1 MRHVEIVLVRHALPL
16 RVELETGIAD
26 PELAA
31 EGHEQ
36 AAKMAAYLGIEDVEA
51 IYVSPLRR
59 ALETARPLCEVLGLE
74 AVVSEGVAEFDR
86 NSREYVPVEE
96 LRATNDPRWEKL
108 LRGEWDGVDED
119 PSIFKARVVA
129 TVEDMIA
136 RHPGGRVVVVCHGGV
151 INQYLAHVLGI
162 ETHVGFFYPKYTSIH
177 RVMAARS
184 GQRSIVSINEASHLR

>member
-1 MRHVEIVLVRHALPL
+1 MEIVLVRHGLPL

-36 AAKMAAYLGIEDVEA
+36 AAKMAAYLGVEDVEA
-51 IYVSPLRR
+51 VYVSPLRR
-59 ALETARPLCEVLGLE
+59 ALETARPLCKVLGLE

-96 LRATNDPRWEKL
+96 LRASNDPRWEKL

-119 PSIFKARVVA
+119 PSIFKARVVE

-162 ETHVGFFYPKYTSIH
+162 ETNIGFFYPKYTSIH

>member
-1 MRHVEIVLVRHALPL
+1 MEIVFVRHGLPL

-36 AAKMAAYLGIEDVEA
+36 AAKMAAYLGVEDVEA
-51 IYVSPLRR
+51 VYVSPLRR
-59 ALETARPLCEVLGLE
+59 ALETARPLCKVLGLE

-119 PSIFKARVVA
+119 PSLFKARVVT

-162 ETHVGFFYPKYTSIH
+162 ETHIGFFYPKYTSIH

-184 GQRSIVSINEASHLR
+184 GQRSIVSINEAAHLG

>member
-1 MRHVEIVLVRHALPL
+1 MEIVLVRHGLPL

-36 AAKMAAYLGIEDVEA
+36 AAKMAAYLGVEDVEA
-51 IYVSPLRR
+51 VYVSPLRR
-59 ALETARPLCEVLGLE
+59 ALETASPLCKVLGLE

-119 PSIFKARVVA
+119 PSLFKARVVA

>member
-1 MRHVEIVLVRHALPL
+1 MEIVFVRHGLPM
-16 RVELETGIAD
+16 RIELETGIAD

-36 AAKMAAYLGIEDVEA
+36 AEKMAAYLGVEDVEA
-51 IYVSPLRR
+51 VYVSPLRR
-59 ALETARPLCEVLGLE
+59 ALETARPLCKVLGLE

-162 ETHVGFFYPKYTSIH
+162 ETHIGFFYPKYTSIH

>member
-1 MRHVEIVLVRHALPL
+1 MEIVLVRHGLPL

-26 PELAA
+26 PELAS

-36 AAKMAAYLGIEDVEA
+36 AAKMAAYLGVEDIEAV
-51 IYVSPLRR
+51 YVSPLRR
-59 ALETARPLCEVLGLE
+59 AVETARPLCKLLGLE

-119 PSIFKARVVA
+119 PSLFRARVVA

-162 ETHVGFFYPKYTSIH
+162 ETHIGFFYPQYTSIH

>member
-1 MRHVEIVLVRHALPL
+1 MEIVFVRHGLPL
-16 RVELETGIAD
+16 RIELETGIAD

-36 AAKMAAYLGIEDVEA
+36 AAKMAAYLGVEDVEA
-51 IYVSPLRR
+51 VYVIPLRR
-59 ALETARPLCEVLGLE
+59 ALETASPLCKVLGLE

>member
-1 MRHVEIVLVRHALPL
+1 VEIVFVRHGLPL

-36 AAKMAAYLGIEDVEA
+36 AEKMAAYLGVEDVEA
-51 IYVSPLRR
+51 VYVSPLRR
-59 ALETARPLCEVLGLE
+59 ALETARPLCKVLGLE

-184 GQRSIVSINEASHLR
+184 GERSIVSINEASHLR

>member
-1 MRHVEIVLVRHALPL
+1 MEIVLVRHALPL

-129 TVEDMIA
+129 TVEDLIA

-162 ETHVGFFYPKYTSIH
+162 DTHVCFFYPKYTSIH

>member
-1 MRHVEIVLVRHALPL
+1 MEIVLVRHGLPL

-36 AAKMAAYLGIEDVEA
+36 AAKMAAYLGVEDVEA
-51 IYVSPLRR
+51 VYVSPLRR
-59 ALETARPLCEVLGLE
+59 ALETARPLCKVLGLE

-119 PSIFKARVVA
+119 PSLFKARVVE

-162 ETHVGFFYPKYTSIH
+162 ETLIGFFYPKYTSIH

>member
-1 MRHVEIVLVRHALPL
+1 MEIVLVRHGLPL

-26 PELAA
+26 PELAS

-36 AAKMAAYLGIEDVEA
+36 AAKMAAYLGVEDIEAV
-51 IYVSPLRR
+51 YVSPLRR
-59 ALETARPLCEVLGLE
+59 AVETARPLCKLLGLE

-119 PSIFKARVVA
+119 PSLFKARVVA

-162 ETHVGFFYPKYTSIH
+162 ETHIGFFYPKYTSIH

>member
-1 MRHVEIVLVRHALPL
+1 MEIVLVRHGLPL

-36 AAKMAAYLGIEDVEA
+36 AAKMAAYLGVEDVEA
-51 IYVSPLRR
+51 VYVSPLRR
-59 ALETARPLCEVLGLE
+59 ALETARPLCKLLGLE

-119 PSIFKARVVA
+119 PSLFKARVVE
-129 TVEDMIA
+129 TIEDMIA
-136 RHPGGRVVVVCHGGV
+136 RHAGGRVVVVCHGGV

-162 ETHVGFFYPKYTSIH
+162 ETHIGFFYPKYTSIH

>member
-1 MRHVEIVLVRHALPL
+1 VEIVLVRHGLPL

-36 AAKMAAYLGIEDVEA
+36 AAKMAAYLGVEDVEA
-51 IYVSPLRR
+51 VYVSPLRR
-59 ALETARPLCEVLGLE
+59 ALETASPLCKVLGLE

>member
-1 MRHVEIVLVRHALPL
+1 VEIVLVRHALPL

-129 TVEDMIA
+129 TVEDLIA

>member
-1 MRHVEIVLVRHALPL
+1 MEIVLVRHGLPL

-36 AAKMAAYLGIEDVEA
+36 AAKMAAYLGVEDVEA
-51 IYVSPLRR
+51 VYVSPLRR
-59 ALETARPLCEVLGLE
+59 ALETARPLCKVLGLE

-119 PSIFKARVVA
+119 PSLFKARVVA
-129 TVEDMIA
+129 TIEDMIA

-162 ETHVGFFYPKYTSIH
+162 ETHIGFFYPKYTSIH

>member
-1 MRHVEIVLVRHALPL
+1 MEIVLVRHGLPL

-36 AAKMAAYLGIEDVEA
+36 AAKMAAYLGVEDVEA
-51 IYVSPLRR
+51 VYVSPLRR
-59 ALETARPLCEVLGLE
+59 ALETARPLCKVLGLE

-119 PSIFKARVVA
+119 PSVFKARVVVA
-129 TVEDMIA
+129 LEEIID

-162 ETHVGFFYPKYTSIH
+162 ETQVGFFYPKYTSIH

-184 GQRSIVSINEASHLR
+184 GERSIVSINEAAHLR

>member
-1 MRHVEIVLVRHALPL
+1 MSRPKGAKQTTKSVWSSSCLNCHATIKQQGSG
-16 RVELETGIAD
+16 RKKKWCNKKCHD
-26 PELAA
+26 
-31 EGHEQ
+31 
-36 AAKMAAYLGIEDVEA
+36 
-51 IYVSPLRR
+51 
-59 ALETARPLCEVLGLE
+59 
-74 AVVSEGVAEFDR
+74 
-86 NSREYVPVEE
+86 
-96 LRATNDPRWEKL
+96 NDPVVKAQKLKTTQRHYWKDRTPSQKWRRETNKQILVAEKL

-119 PSIFKARVVA
+119 PSLFKARVVA

-162 ETHVGFFYPKYTSIH
+162 ETHIGFFYPKYTSIH

>member
-1 MRHVEIVLVRHALPL
+1 MEIVLVRHGLPL

-26 PELAA
+26 PELAS

-36 AAKMAAYLGIEDVEA
+36 AAKMAAYLGVENIEAV
-51 IYVSPLRR
+51 YVSPLRR
-59 ALETARPLCEVLGLE
+59 AVETARPLCKLLGLE

-119 PSIFKARVVA
+119 PSLFRARVVA

-162 ETHVGFFYPKYTSIH
+162 ETHIGFFYPKYTSIH

>member
-1 MRHVEIVLVRHALPL
+1 MEIVLVRHGLPL
-16 RVELETGIAD
+16 RIELETGIAD
-26 PELAA
+26 PELAV

-36 AAKMAAYLGIEDVEA
+36 AEKMAAYLGLEDVEA

-59 ALETARPLCEVLGLE
+59 AIETARPLSKLLGLE

-119 PSIFKARVVA
+119 PSLFKARVVA

-162 ETHVGFFYPKYTSIH
+162 ETHIGFFYPKYTSIH

>member
-1 MRHVEIVLVRHALPL
+1 MEIVLVRHGLPL

-36 AAKMAAYLGIEDVEA
+36 AAKMAAYLGVEDVEA
-51 IYVSPLRR
+51 VYVSPLRR
-59 ALETARPLCEVLGLE
+59 AIETARPLCKVLGLE

-96 LRATNDPRWEKL
+96 LRASNDPRWEKL
-108 LRGEWDGVDED
+108 VRGEWDGVDED
-119 PSIFKARVVA
+119 PSIFKARVVE

-162 ETHVGFFYPKYTSIH
+162 ETHIGFFYPKYTSIH

>member
-1 MRHVEIVLVRHALPL
+1 VEIVFVRHGLPM
-16 RVELETGIAD
+16 RIELETGIAD

-36 AAKMAAYLGIEDVEA
+36 AAKMAAYLGVEDVEA
-51 IYVSPLRR
+51 VYVSPLRR
-59 ALETARPLCEVLGLE
+59 ALETARPLCKVLGLE

-96 LRATNDPRWEKL
+96 LRASNDPRWEKL

-162 ETHVGFFYPKYTSIH
+162 ETHIGFFYPKYTSIH

>member
-1 MRHVEIVLVRHALPL
+1 MEIVLVRHGLPL

-26 PELAA
+26 PELAS

-36 AAKMAAYLGIEDVEA
+36 AAKMATYLGVEDIEAV
-51 IYVSPLRR
+51 YVSPLRR
-59 ALETARPLCEVLGLE
+59 AVETARPLCKLLGLE

-96 LRATNDPRWEKL
+96 LRANNDPRWEKL

-119 PSIFKARVVA
+119 PSLFRARVVA

-162 ETHVGFFYPKYTSIH
+162 ETHIGFFYPKYTSIH

>member
-1 MRHVEIVLVRHALPL
+1 MEIVFVRHGLPL

-36 AAKMAAYLGIEDVEA
+36 AARMAAYLGVEDVEA
-51 IYVSPLRR
+51 VYVSPLRR
-59 ALETARPLCEVLGLE
+59 ALETARPLCKVLGLE

-119 PSIFKARVVA
+119 PSLFKARVVE

-151 INQYLAHVLGI
+151 INQYLANVLGI

>member
-1 MRHVEIVLVRHALPL
+1 MEIVLVRHGLPL

-26 PELAA
+26 PGLAV

-36 AAKMAAYLGIEDVEA
+36 AAKMAAYLGVENIEA

-59 ALETARPLCEVLGLE
+59 AIETARPLCKLLGLE

-108 LRGEWDGVDED
+108 LLGEWDGVDED
-119 PSIFKARVVA
+119 PSLFKARVVE
-129 TVEDMIA
+129 TIEGMIA

-162 ETHVGFFYPKYTSIH
+162 ETHIGFFYPQYTSIH

>member
-1 MRHVEIVLVRHALPL
+1 MEIVLVRHGLPL

-36 AAKMAAYLGIEDVEA
+36 AAKMAAYLGVEDIEAV
-51 IYVSPLRR
+51 YVSPLRR
-59 ALETARPLCEVLGLE
+59 ALETARPLCKLLGLE

-96 LRATNDPRWEKL
+96 LRASNDPRWEKL

-119 PSIFKARVVA
+119 PSIFKARVVE

-162 ETHVGFFYPKYTSIH
+162 ETHIGFFYPKYTSIH

>member
-1 MRHVEIVLVRHALPL
+1 VEIVFVRHGLPL
-16 RVELETGIAD
+16 RIELETGIAD

-36 AAKMAAYLGIEDVEA
+36 AAKMAAYLGVEDVEA
-51 IYVSPLRR
+51 VYVSPLRR
-59 ALETARPLCEVLGLE
+59 ALETASPLCKVLGLE

-119 PSIFKARVVA
+119 PSLFKARVVA

>member
-1 MRHVEIVLVRHALPL
+1 MEIVLVRHGLPL
-16 RVELETGIAD
+16 RVELEMGIAD

-36 AAKMAAYLGIEDVEA
+36 AEKMAAYLGVEDIEA

-59 ALETARPLCEVLGLE
+59 AIETARPLCKLLGLE

-119 PSIFKARVVA
+119 PSLFKARVVA

>member
-1 MRHVEIVLVRHALPL
+1 MEIVFVRHGLPL

-36 AAKMAAYLGIEDVEA
+36 AAKMAAYLGVEDVEA
-51 IYVSPLRR
+51 VYVSPLRR
-59 ALETARPLCEVLGLE
+59 ALETARPLCKVLGLE

-119 PSIFKARVVA
+119 PSLFKARVVA

-162 ETHVGFFYPKYTSIH
+162 ETHIGFFYPKYTSIH

>member
-1 MRHVEIVLVRHALPL
+1 MEIVLVRHGLPL

-36 AAKMAAYLGIEDVEA
+36 AEKMAAYLGVEDIEA

-59 ALETARPLCEVLGLE
+59 AIETARPLCKLLGLE
-74 AVVSEGVAEFDR
+74 AVVSEGIAEFDR

-119 PSIFKARVVA
+119 PSLFKSRVVA
-129 TVEDMIA
+129 TVDDMIA
-136 RHPGGRVVVVCHGGV
+136 KHPGGRVVVVCHGGV

-162 ETHVGFFYPKYTSIH
+162 ETHIGFFYPKYTSIH

>member
-1 MRHVEIVLVRHALPL
+1 MEIVLVRHGLPL

-26 PELAA
+26 PELAS

-36 AAKMAAYLGIEDVEA
+36 AAKMAAYLGVEDIEAV
-51 IYVSPLRR
+51 YVSPLRR
-59 ALETARPLCEVLGLE
+59 AVETARPLCKLSGLE

-119 PSIFKARVVA
+119 PSLFKARVVA

-162 ETHVGFFYPKYTSIH
+162 ETHIGFFYPKYTSIH
-177 RVMAARS
+177 RVMASRS

>member
-1 MRHVEIVLVRHALPL
+1 VEIVLVRHGLPL

-36 AAKMAAYLGIEDVEA
+36 AAKMAAYLGVEDVEA
-51 IYVSPLRR
+51 VYVSPLRR
-59 ALETARPLCEVLGLE
+59 ALETARPLCKVLGLE

-96 LRATNDPRWEKL
+96 LRASNDPRWEKL

-119 PSIFKARVVA
+119 PSLFKARVVE
-129 TVEDMIA
+129 TIEDMIA
-136 RHPGGRVVVVCHGGV
+136 RHAGGRVVVVCHGGV

-162 ETHVGFFYPKYTSIH
+162 ETHIGFFYPKYTSIH

>member
-1 MRHVEIVLVRHALPL
+1 VEIVLVRHGLPL

-36 AAKMAAYLGIEDVEA
+36 AEKMAAYLGVEDIEA

-59 ALETARPLCEVLGLE
+59 AIETARPLCKLLGLE
-74 AVVSEGVAEFDR
+74 AVVSEGIAEFDR

-119 PSIFKARVVA
+119 PSLFKSRVVE
-129 TVEDMIA
+129 TVDDMIA
-136 RHPGGRVVVVCHGGV
+136 KHPGGRVVVVCHGGV

-162 ETHVGFFYPKYTSIH
+162 ETHIGFFYPKYTSIH

>member
-1 MRHVEIVLVRHALPL
+1 MEIVFVRHGLPL
-16 RVELETGIAD
+16 RIELETGIAD

-36 AAKMAAYLGIEDVEA
+36 AAKMAAYLGVEDVEA
-51 IYVSPLRR
+51 VYVSPLRR
-59 ALETARPLCEVLGLE
+59 ALETASPLCKVLGLE

-119 PSIFKARVVA
+119 PSVFKARVVA
-129 TVEDMIA
+129 TVEDIIA

-184 GQRSIVSINEASHLR
+184 GERSIVSINEASHLR

>member
-1 MRHVEIVLVRHALPL
+1 MEIVLVRHGLPL

-36 AAKMAAYLGIEDVEA
+36 AAKMAAYLGVEDVEA
-51 IYVSPLRR
+51 VYVSPLRR
-59 ALETARPLCEVLGLE
+59 ALETASPLCKVLGLE

-119 PSIFKARVVA
+119 PSIFKARVVE

>member
-1 MRHVEIVLVRHALPL
+1 MEIVLVRHGLPL

-26 PELAA
+26 PGLAS

-36 AAKMAAYLGIEDVEA
+36 AEKMAAYLGVEDIEA

-59 ALETARPLCEVLGLE
+59 AIETARPLCKVLGLE

-119 PSIFKARVVA
+119 PSLFKARVVA

-162 ETHVGFFYPKYTSIH
+162 ETHIGFFYPKYTSIH

>member
-1 MRHVEIVLVRHALPL
+1 MEIVFVRHGLPL
-16 RVELETGIAD
+16 RIELETGIAD

-36 AAKMAAYLGIEDVEA
+36 AAKMAAYLGVEDVEA
-51 IYVSPLRR
+51 VYVSPLRR
-59 ALETARPLCEVLGLE
+59 ALETASPLCKVLGLE

-119 PSIFKARVVA
+119 PSVFKARVVA

-184 GQRSIVSINEASHLR
+184 GERSIVSINEASHLR

>member
-1 MRHVEIVLVRHALPL
+1 VEIVFVRHGLPL
-16 RVELETGIAD
+16 RIELETGIAD

-36 AAKMAAYLGIEDVEA
+36 AAKMAAYLGVEDVEA
-51 IYVSPLRR
+51 VYVSPLRR
-59 ALETARPLCEVLGLE
+59 ALETASPLCKVLGLE

-119 PSIFKARVVA
+119 PSLFKARVVA

-136 RHPGGRVVVVCHGGV
+136 QHPGGRVVVVCHGGV